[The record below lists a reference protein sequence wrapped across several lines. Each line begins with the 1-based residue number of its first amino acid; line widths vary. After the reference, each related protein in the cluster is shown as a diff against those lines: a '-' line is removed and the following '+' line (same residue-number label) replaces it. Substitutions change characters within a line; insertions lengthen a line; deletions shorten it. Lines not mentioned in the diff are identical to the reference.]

1 MSQQGVITLGLMFVA
16 LLVFGWVAPFE
27 MIYPLQ
33 VLSIAGLTAI
43 QAVGLNLLIGSTG
56 QISLGQVGF
65 AAISAYLSG
74 WLLKEAH
81 WPFEL
86 SFLAALAAAA
96 LLGAAV
102 GFSALRL
109 RGQYLAMATLAFG
122 GIVYGLIT
130 ELEITGGPLG
140 MLRVP
145 PISLFGY
152 RVLSPQ
158 AKFLT
163 IWIVTAIVTAGIL
176 SLLWSRIGRALAAI
190 RDDELVA
197 TALGINV
204 ARFKISIFVIGA
216 MLSGMSGAIYGSYL
230 GGLAP
235 IRFGLGESIVL
246 LVVVTVGG
254 LGSIPGT
261 ILSAIALTA
270 LPEFMRQYEAYRP
283 TVYAVALVLLII
295 LFPGGLGQIMAWVDH
310 GILTLWRGLFRLRR
324 QAKPDAVRVP

>member
-1 MSQQGVITLGLMFVA
+1 
-16 LLVFGWVAPFE
+16 
-27 MIYPLQ
+27 
-33 VLSIAGLTAI
+33 
-43 QAVGLNLLIGSTG
+43 
-56 QISLGQVGF
+56 
-65 AAISAYLSG
+65 
-74 WLLKEAH
+74 
-81 WPFEL
+81 
-86 SFLAALAAAA
+86 
-96 LLGAAV
+96 
-102 GFSALRL
+102 
-109 RGQYLAMATLAFG
+109 MATLAFG

-204 ARFKISIFVIGA
+204 ARFKISIFVIAA

-261 ILSAIALTA
+261 ILSAITLTA
-270 LPEFMRQYEAYRP
+270 LPEFM
-283 TVYAVALVLLII
+283 
-295 LFPGGLGQIMAWVDH
+295 
-310 GILTLWRGLFRLRR
+310 
-324 QAKPDAVRVP
+324 

>member
-1 MSQQGVITLGLMFVA
+1 MTQPGVFTLGLIFAA
-16 LLVFGWVAPFE
+16 LLMFGWIAPFE

-43 QAVGLNLLIGSTG
+43 QGVGLNLLIGSTG

-65 AAISAYLSG
+65 AAVGAYLCG

-81 WPFEL
+81 WPFEAGFIAGTVMAGL
-86 SFLAALAAAA
+86 F
-96 LLGAAV
+96 GVAV

-130 ELEITGGPLG
+130 ELEITGGTLG
-140 MLRVP
+140 MLRIP
-145 PISLFGY
+145 PISIFGH
-152 RVLSPQ
+152 RLLSPQ
-158 AKFLT
+158 DKYLA
-163 IWIVTAIVTAGIL
+163 IWLLAGIVTAAIL

-190 RDDELVA
+190 RDDEVVA
-197 TALGINV
+197 SALGINV
-204 ARFKISIFVIGA
+204 ARYKISIFVIA
-216 MLSGMSGAIYGSYL
+216 AALSGMSGAMYGSYL

-235 IRFGLGESIVL
+235 IRFGLGKSIAL

-261 ILSAIALTA
+261 IVAAIVLTA
-270 LPEFMRQYEAYRP
+270 LPEFMRQYEVYRP
-283 TVYAVALVLLII
+283 TAYAAALVLLII
-295 LFPGGLGQIMAWVDH
+295 LFPGGLGQVLAWCDQA
-310 GILTLWRGLFRLRR
+310 ILAVFRRLTFRSR
-324 QAKPDAVRVP
+324 PKSEAVGAS